1 LNKLRKRTKKLIR
14 FDNKLRDAYGRC
26 ICGVDEAGRGPLA
39 GPVIAA
45 AVIIDENTYIDGV
58 FDSKQLN
65 EEQRNDLYVEI
76 KNKCISFGL
85 GIVRHIDI
93 DRINILNATKLA
105 MKKAIEH
112 LRLGIDAVLVDGNF
126 YQHDGLTVVNI
137 IKGDTLSFSIAAAS
151 IIAKVTRD
159 RLMEKYENLFPAFS
173 FGKHKG
179 YPTKQHIDEILK
191 NGYTDIHRRTFKL
204 KCLDEPLSLFD

>member
-1 LNKLRKRTKKLIR
+1 MNKLRKRTKKLIR
-14 FDNKLRDAYGRC
+14 FDKKLREAYGKL

-45 AVIIDENTYIDGV
+45 AVILDENEYIEGV

-65 EEQRNDLYVEI
+65 PEQRDRLFDEI
-76 KNKCISFGL
+76 KSKCISFGI
-85 GIVRHIDI
+85 GIVRHMEI
-93 DRINILNATKLA
+93 DRMNILNATKLA
-105 MKKAIEH
+105 MKKAIENIQ
-112 LRLGIDAVLVDGNF
+112 LNLDAALVDGNF
-126 YQHDGLTVVNI
+126 YQHDGLTVINI
-137 IKGDTLSFSIAAAS
+137 VKGDALSFSIAAAS
-151 IIAKVTRD
+151 ILAKVTRD
-159 RLMEKYENLFPAFS
+159 RLMEKYESLFPGFS

-191 NGYTDIHRRTFKL
+191 HGYTEIHRRTFKL